1 MDQLDAAV
9 ILVFSKTKD
18 DEPRRLGGDCA
29 SRFGECMSVSVR
41 TRGSATAFIV
51 ATILIDAIGFGI
63 VLPVLPRLVMALGH
77 LDLADATRMG
87 GWLAAVYAVMQF
99 LCGPLSGN
107 LGDRFGRR
115 PVLLLSL
122 LGLAIDYLLLG
133 FAPSLTWLFAGRL
146 IAGIF
151 GASFSPATAAL
162 ADITSPDERAKR
174 FGLVGAAF
182 GVGFIVGPAIGGLL
196 GELGYRAPFYAA
208 GILAGINFAFGFFYF
223 PETLPAERRRPFSL
237 ARANPVGAL
246 LAARKLRGVLGLAGI
261 LLLWNVASM
270 VYPATWAYFGI
281 AQYGWSNGMIG
292 ASLALAG
299 VSMTVVQVKVLGPVV
314 SRFRE
319 RRTAMIGAGAA
330 AACYM
335 GYALVPFA
343 WFGLLMIV
351 VSALQALVQPAV
363 TALMSQRAPADAQGE
378 MQGLIGSLN
387 AIGSIAGPLLLNPTL
402 AWFTTP
408 HAPVYF
414 PGAAFVI
421 ASAFAFL
428 TFLAL
433 AVTRR
438 ARDAD
443 AAPQIPST
451 TGA

>member
-1 MDQLDAAV
+1 M
-9 ILVFSKTKD
+9 
-18 DEPRRLGGDCA
+18 P
-29 SRFGECMSVSVR
+29 VSDR
-41 TRGSATAFIV
+41 ARGSATTFIV

-63 VLPVLPRLVMALGH
+63 VIPVLPRLVMELGR
-77 LDLADATRMG
+77 LDLAEATRMG
-87 GWLAAVYAVMQF
+87 GWLAAVYAFMQF
-99 LCGPLSGN
+99 LCGPLAGN

-133 FAPSLTWLFAGRL
+133 FAPSLAWLFAGRL

-162 ADITSPDERAKR
+162 ADITEADERAKR

-196 GELGYRAPFYAA
+196 GELGHRAPFYAA
-208 GILAGINFAFGFFYF
+208 AILAGINFTFGLLKF

-237 ARANPVGAL
+237 SRANPVGAL
-246 LAARKLRGVLGLAGI
+246 LAARKLHGVLGLAGI

-299 VSMTVVQVKVLGPVV
+299 ISMAVVQVKILGPVV
-314 SRFRE
+314 QHLGE
-319 RRTAMIGAGAA
+319 RRTAMIGTSVA

-343 WFGLLMIV
+343 WFGLIMIV
-351 VSALQALVQPAV
+351 VSALQALVQPSV

-378 MQGLIGSLN
+378 MQGFIGSLN
-387 AIGSIAGPLLLNPTL
+387 AIGSITGPLLFNPTL
-402 AWFTTP
+402 AWFTGP
-408 HAPVYF
+408 NAPVHF

-421 ASAFAFL
+421 ASAFAVLAFV
-428 TFLAL
+428 AL
-433 AVTRR
+433 AATRQVRDTR
-438 ARDAD
+438 AAT
-443 AAPQIPST
+443 QIPSA
-451 TGA
+451 TGG

>member
-1 MDQLDAAV
+1 M
-9 ILVFSKTKD
+9 
-18 DEPRRLGGDCA
+18 P
-29 SRFGECMSVSVR
+29 VSDR
-41 TRGSATAFIV
+41 ARGSATTFIV

-63 VLPVLPRLVMALGH
+63 VIPVLPRLVMQLGH
-77 LDLADATRMG
+77 LNLADATRMG
-87 GWLAAVYAVMQF
+87 GWLAAVYALMQF
-99 LCGPLSGN
+99 LCGPLAGN

-122 LGLAIDYLLLG
+122 LGLATDYLLLG
-133 FAPSLTWLFAGRL
+133 FAPSLAWLFAGRL

-162 ADITSPDERAKR
+162 ADITAPDERAKR

-182 GVGFIVGPAIGGLL
+182 GVGFIVGPAVGGLL
-196 GELGYRAPFYAA
+196 GELSPRAPFYAA
-208 GILAGINFAFGFFYF
+208 AILAGMNFIFGFFNF
-223 PETLPAERRRPFSL
+223 PETLPVERRRAFSL
-237 ARANPVGAL
+237 SRANPVGAL

-281 AQYGWSNGMIG
+281 AQYGWSNGKIG

-299 VSMTVVQVKVLGPVV
+299 VSMAVVQVKILGSVV

-319 RRTAMIGAGAA
+319 RRTAMIGTAAA

-343 WFGLLMIV
+343 WFGLIMIV
-351 VSALQALVQPAV
+351 VSALQALVQPSL

-378 MQGLIGSLN
+378 MQGFIGSLN
-387 AIGSIAGPLLLNPTL
+387 AIGSIAGPLLFNPTL
-402 AWFTTP
+402 AWFTAP
-408 HAPVYF
+408 NAPVHF

-421 ASAFAFL
+421 AATFAL
-428 TFLAL
+428 LAFLAL

-438 ARDAD
+438 VRDTGG
-443 AAPQIPST
+443 APQIPST